1 MVEKKRGK
9 SKKAAKRELKERRF
23 EPLQTQ
29 QTLASAGVGMIG
41 CLVLGAGVYGQWV
54 QDEPLAFA
62 PQLLAVGAV
71 GLGAALWLGNTGI
84 YPVRVGDAGI
94 AIERG
99 ADVSR
104 VAWYDLKS
112 LRFDRKDLIVEGST
126 TTLKIPTA
134 AHPKAAALAVLEA
147 ERRVPKAVK
156 VSDTDRKAL
165 PTVGDREGTAVAA
178 DDVQVAGNRCAASD
192 TLISFERDARLCP
205 NCGQSY
211 HRDHVPKQ
219 CITCDIALTGRA
231 LSV

>member
-1 MVEKKRGK
+1 
-9 SKKAAKRELKERRF
+9 
-23 EPLQTQ
+23 
-29 QTLASAGVGMIG
+29 
-41 CLVLGAGVYGQWV
+41 
-54 QDEPLAFA
+54 
-62 PQLLAVGAV
+62 
-71 GLGAALWLGNTGI
+71 LGNTGI

-178 DDVQVAGNRCAASD
+178 DGVQVAGNRCAASD